1 MKVRKSNL
9 VQKKRAIEERNKL
22 RKINKFD
29 DINHYYDKWTLE
41 IFQIAIFMHE
51 QNLLEVKHLRL
62 TTIIIQY
69 TTDT

>member
-1 MKVRKSNL
+1 MIVDKLNL
-9 VQKKRAIEERNKL
+9 IQRKRAIEERNKL

-29 DINHYYDKWTLE
+29 DINHYYDKCTLE

-51 QNLLEVKHLRL
+51 QTLLEVKHLRL